1 MFAVQGAAANDAN
14 ERIDQLPVDR
24 AALGTLIHLV
34 QGLVR
39 HGGSKPPR
47 LWVVTRGTQ
56 PVQDSD
62 PIILDQAPLWGVV
75 RTAALE
81 YPTLRCSAV
90 DLCALAEEDDGR
102 SVVQEMLADGPETLV
117 AYRGGQRLVARL
129 AAHVPPAAPALRRA
143 ASDEAY
149 RLEIRAPGILDRLTL
164 TAVTRMPP
172 EPDQVEIR
180 VHSAGL
186 NFLDVLSALGLRPD
200 QEGAGAAAAPG
211 MECAGVITRVGSAV
225 TTAAVGDAV
234 IAVAPYSIG
243 AYVRTPAAFVVPKP
257 ETLSFA
263 AAAALPIAYLTAYYA
278 LQTLGRIRRGERILI
293 HAAAGG
299 VGLAA
304 VHLAQRAGAEIFA
317 TAGSVE
323 KRAYLEALGVQHTMD
338 SRSLD
343 FADEIMA
350 LTQGEG
356 VDLVLNSLA
365 GDAIPRSLATLRANG
380 RFLEI
385 GKRDIYDGTRLDM
398 SLLKKNMAFYAIDL
412 IPLLAAQPHLC
423 REMLSELT
431 ELLAAGALPPLPY
444 TEFPITEAAA
454 AFRHMAQARHIG
466 KIVITTGAGSAAD
479 KEAGPVLIA
488 AEPGVVLHSD
498 ATYLVTGGLGALGL
512 RLAAWLVQ
520 HGAQHL
526 VLLGRHPATP
536 ETAVALAV
544 LAGEGAEIVVKQADA
559 ASAADLSAVLDEI
572 AQSLPPLRGVFHL
585 AGVLDDGLL
594 MHMNDERVARVLAPK
609 AGGAWLL
616 HCLTRHLE
624 LDYFVLY
631 SSATAVLGS
640 PGQANYTA
648 ANAFLDGLVHYR
660 HRQGL
665 PALSVNWGAWAG
677 AGMAASGEQAGN
689 LARYGI
695 LAMAPEEGLE
705 LLEQILPTS
714 AVQVTALQADWQRLR
729 QSFSQPLLA
738 EMVDVNSAGAVPPRA
753 ANALYAQLRD
763 LHPTERHPLVVDV
776 IRQQL
781 VQVLRTPAH
790 QIGLQQPLSDLG
802 VDSLTTV
809 ELIYRLEAELGVTI
823 PLPVLLQ
830 GPTIASLATLTLEML
845 GLSQGSTSAVE
856 PQPLAPDTRTQD
868 RFAVAVTELAPEAE
882 LDPSIQFP
890 ASHKAAK
897 VRPGHILLTG
907 ATGFLGTYLLHDL
920 LATTD
925 AQVHC
930 LVRADNAE
938 LARTR
943 LLQSFARAFPGEEP
957 DAERIVVVRGDLAQP
972 QLGLSAEG
980 FERLAAQIDL
990 VLHNGAQ
997 VNWLAPY
1004 ARLRPVNVR
1013 GTEAIVRLAAQA
1025 GAIPIHYIS
1034 SLAVFPVVG
1043 HTEQV
1048 TIDERTPLDHG
1059 GILHSGYT
1067 QSKWV
1072 AEKLIM
1078 AAQERGL
1085 PATIYRPSLIVGD
1098 SQSGAWFGDNIVATM
1113 LSSWITLGMAPDIEG
1128 EMDLVPVDYV
1138 SRAVVGLLSG
1148 GSNAGIYHLN
1158 SSRPVKAADLVDWL
1172 ASCGYVLCKV
1182 PYPVWRAEMLRSDD
1196 TGRQLMLNAVGP
1208 LLALQISEDV
1218 GWLTHIPRFKNST
1231 TLPSRIGGECPMVD
1245 AALLRKLVASM
1256 EQDGLISTKA
1266 AYPPE
1271 LRMTS
1276 V

>member
-1 MFAVQGAAANDAN
+1 MGSATEG
-14 ERIDQLPVDR
+14 IDQFPVDR
-24 AALGTLIHLV
+24 AALDALIHLI
-34 QGLVR
+34 QSLVR
-39 HGGSKPPR
+39 HGGPKPPR

-62 PIILDQAPLWGVV
+62 PIVLDQAPLWGVV

-81 YPTLRCSAV
+81 YPALRCSAI
-90 DLCALAEEDDGR
+90 DLSALAEEDDGR

-117 AYRGGQRLVARL
+117 AYRGGQRLVPRL
-129 AAHVPPAAPALRRA
+129 AAHIPPAVPALRTA

-149 RLEIRAPGILDRLTL
+149 RLEIPAPGILDRLTL

-200 QEGAGAAAAPG
+200 QEGAAAAPG
-211 MECAGVITRVGSAV
+211 MECAGVITHIGSEV

-243 AYVRTPAAFVVPKP
+243 AYVCTPAAFAVPKP
-257 ETLSFA
+257 ATLSFA

-385 GKRDIYDGTRLDM
+385 GKRDIYDGSRLDM
-398 SLLKKNMAFYAIDL
+398 SLLKKNIAFYAIDL
-412 IPLLAAQPHLC
+412 LPLLAAQPHLC

-444 TEFPITEAAA
+444 TEFHITEAAA

-466 KIVITTGAGSAAD
+466 KIVITTGAGPAAD
-479 KEAGPVLIA
+479 GETRPVLIA
-488 AEPGVVLHSD
+488 AAPGVVLRSD
-498 ATYLVTGGLGALGL
+498 ATYLVTGGLGALGQ
-512 RLAAWLVQ
+512 RLAEWLVQ
-520 HGAQHL
+520 HGARHL

-536 ETAVALAV
+536 EATAALAV
-544 LAGEGAEIVVKQADA
+544 LAEEGAEIVVKQADA
-559 ASAADLSAVLDEI
+559 ASAADLSGVLDEI

-594 MHMNDERVARVLAPK
+594 MHMNDERVARALAPK

-624 LDYFVLY
+624 LDYFVMY

-695 LAMAPEEGLE
+695 LAMAP
-705 LLEQILPTS
+705 
-714 AVQVTALQADWQRLR
+714 
-729 QSFSQPLLA
+729 
-738 EMVDVNSAGAVPPRA
+738 
-753 ANALYAQLRD
+753 
-763 LHPTERHPLVVDV
+763 
-776 IRQQL
+776 
-781 VQVLRTPAH
+781 
-790 QIGLQQPLSDLG
+790 
-802 VDSLTTV
+802 DSG
-809 ELIYRLEAELGVTI
+809 RNG
-823 PLPVLLQ
+823 
-830 GPTIASLATLTLEML
+830 
-845 GLSQGSTSAVE
+845 
-856 PQPLAPDTRTQD
+856 
-868 RFAVAVTELAPEAE
+868 
-882 LDPSIQFP
+882 
-890 ASHKAAK
+890 
-897 VRPGHILLTG
+897 
-907 ATGFLGTYLLHDL
+907 
-920 LATTD
+920 
-925 AQVHC
+925 
-930 LVRADNAE
+930 
-938 LARTR
+938 
-943 LLQSFARAFPGEEP
+943 ARA
-957 DAERIVVVRGDLAQP
+957 I
-972 QLGLSAEG
+972 
-980 FERLAAQIDL
+980 
-990 VLHNGAQ
+990 
-997 VNWLAPY
+997 
-1004 ARLRPVNVR
+1004 LR
-1013 GTEAIVRLAAQA
+1013 
-1025 GAIPIHYIS
+1025 H
-1034 SLAVFPVVG
+1034 
-1043 HTEQV
+1043 
-1048 TIDERTPLDHG
+1048 
-1059 GILHSGYT
+1059 
-1067 QSKWV
+1067 
-1072 AEKLIM
+1072 
-1078 AAQERGL
+1078 
-1085 PATIYRPSLIVGD
+1085 
-1098 SQSGAWFGDNIVATM
+1098 
-1113 LSSWITLGMAPDIEG
+1113 
-1128 EMDLVPVDYV
+1128 
-1138 SRAVVGLLSG
+1138 
-1148 GSNAGIYHLN
+1148 
-1158 SSRPVKAADLVDWL
+1158 
-1172 ASCGYVLCKV
+1172 
-1182 PYPVWRAEMLRSDD
+1182 
-1196 TGRQLMLNAVGP
+1196 
-1208 LLALQISEDV
+1208 
-1218 GWLTHIPRFKNST
+1218 
-1231 TLPSRIGGECPMVD
+1231 LPSR
-1245 AALLRKLVASM
+1245 
-1256 EQDGLISTKA
+1256 
-1266 AYPPE
+1266 
-1271 LRMTS
+1271 
-1276 V
+1276 